1 MPIIDKNLSK
11 TRDSHESLFT
21 ILVYETSKEDFISD
35 LKKRLEKIKD
45 IKNTF
50 KKKKLNDRIYK
61 LVIFVEQSP
70 TQIYNNIILLSDD
83 IILIDLT
90 SQDVKMLKEYSI
102 PNYTFEYGEY
112 FNTNW
117 LIDLFENFTF
127 YNIVIFNSNQY
138 THWNGNFNKKKK
150 INQTSSQDYIK
161 SLDKPFYLF
170 GKINN
175 FSKEKLGN
183 KNLIEHIQTTC
194 IYTECV
200 ENILKI
206 QIKSNTK
213 LLDEI
218 IQLIKVDSSK
228 HIFGEEIYESIEN
241 YNIKEL
247 YIHVSILKNFEDKIK
262 EKNLTDNIN
271 FNIIHI
277 DTFDQKNPDSSS
289 ILLKDYS
296 GMIGI
301 KYF

>member
-1 MPIIDKNLSK
+1 MPTIDKNLAK
-11 TRDSHESLFT
+11 IRDSHESLFT
-21 ILVYETSKEDFISD
+21 ILTYETSREDFISD
-35 LKKRLEKIKD
+35 LKKRLDKIKD

-50 KKKKLNDRIYK
+50 KKKKLNDRIFK
-61 LVIFVEQSP
+61 LVTFVEQSP
-70 TQIYNNIILLSDD
+70 TQIYNKIILLSDD
-83 IILIDLT
+83 IVLIDLT
-90 SQDVKMLKEYSI
+90 NQDIKMLKEYSI

-112 FNTNW
+112 FNVNW
-117 LIDLFENFTF
+117 ITDLFENFTF

-138 THWNGNFNKKKK
+138 THWYGNLNKKKK

-161 SLDKPFYLF
+161 SLDKQFYLF

-175 FSKEKLGN
+175 FSKDRLGN
-183 KNLIEHIQTTC
+183 KNLIEYIATTC
-194 IYTECV
+194 NYNECI
-200 ENILKI
+200 ENILKLE
-206 QIKSNTK
+206 IKSNTK

-218 IQLIKVDSSK
+218 IQAIKVDSSK

-247 YIHVSILKNFEDKIK
+247 YIHVSILKQFEDKIK

-277 DTFDQKNPDSSS
+277 DTFDPKNPDSSI
-289 ILLKDYS
+289 ILIKDYA